1 MINDS
6 LITQKISELV
16 LEAQTGVK
24 RPTTPDVPVIE
35 EDSVTISDNA
45 AAMQKLATTTNNG
58 QDAGRAANIE
68 LVREHVVGETSELS
82 EEVAEKI
89 ARRILGLAA

>member
-6 LITQKISELV
+6 LIAQKISELV

-24 RPTTPDVPVIE
+24 RPTTPDVPLTTQ
-35 EDSVTISDNA
+35 DSVTISDNA

-58 QDAGRAANIE
+58 QDTGRAANIE
-68 LVREHVVGETSELS
+68 SVKEHVVGETSELS